1 MTLRMKYPS
10 LNQFIENN
18 FNTDDETETVV
29 DKTFKVVVIVW
40 IQFILVRCMGC
51 DYTLMKELNL

>member
-18 FNTDDETETVV
+18 FELDDESETVV
-29 DKTFKVVVIVW
+29 DKTFKVVADCIDTVYTEEDAWEAKI
-40 IQFILVRCMGC
+40 IL
-51 DYTLMKELNL
+51 